1 MLDNLVSSTARCLL
15 NNNSHDCPTSSV
27 LTVSLEDFAMK
38 PRDLAIQV
46 LAKTDCVVGLTL
58 RLAIQLKPR
67 RAIIVP
73 ATRAG
78 AVEIAV
84 KISTNVMK
92 ILVLL
97 LLLLFDINAH
107 DDTEIQFQ

>member
-1 MLDNLVSSTARCLL
+1 MLDNLVCSTARFLL
-15 NNNSHDCPTSSV
+15 NNSHHDCRTSSV

-58 RLAIQLKPR
+58 RLAIQFKSR

-73 ATRAG
+73 AMRAG
-78 AVEIAV
+78 GVKIAV
-84 KISTNVMK
+84 KISTNVMR
-92 ILVLL
+92 ILVL

-107 DDTEIQFQ
+107 NDTEIQFQ

>member
-1 MLDNLVSSTARCLL
+1 
-15 NNNSHDCPTSSV
+15 
-27 LTVSLEDFAMK
+27 MK

-58 RLAIQLKPR
+58 RLAIQFKSR

-78 AVEIAV
+78 GVKIAV
-84 KISTNVMK
+84 KISTNVMR

-97 LLLLFDINAH
+97 LLFNINAH
-107 DDTEIQFQ
+107 YGTEIQFQLLKEIIKSENIVNGKKF